1 MMINWLLV
9 FIPIALGLR
18 WFGADPVL
26 VFLASGL
33 AVVPLTVLIG
43 EATENLAIHLGPTL
57 GGLLNGTMGNVPEM
71 IISISALH
79 KGLVEV
85 VKASLTGTLL
95 SNVLLV
101 LGLSLLAGGARYSTL
116 RYNVAFAGLSSKL
129 LLLAAVGLIVPALFH
144 FTTHSEDTISVEIA
158 VILFLAYL
166 ASLAFTFVTH
176 RQLFAAKQAEGPIET
191 GRHAW
196 GQGRAILVLAA
207 SAVGLAIVSEVL
219 TGALEPT
226 AGRLGLT
233 PTFTGIF
240 LLASVG
246 NISELI
252 NAVLFA
258 RKDKMDLTLA
268 VTLGAST
275 QVALLVAPVL
285 VFAGRLLGRPMD
297 LLFTRFE
304 VVAIAI
310 AVLIA
315 QTMTVDGESNWM
327 EGVMLV
333 AVYLML
339 GVGFYYLPAPMPAG

>member
-1 MMINWLLV
+1 MLIKSLLV
-9 FIPIALGLR
+9 FIPIALGLD
-18 WFGADPVL
+18 WYAADAIL
-26 VFLASGL
+26 VFLASAL

-43 EATENLAIHLGPTL
+43 EATENLSVRLGPTL

-71 IISISALH
+71 IISLSALH
-79 KGLVEV
+79 KGLHAV

-101 LGLSLLAGGARYSTL
+101 LGLSMLAGGARYSTL
-116 RYNVAFAGLSSKL
+116 RYNAAFAGVNSKL

-144 FTTHSEDTISVEIA
+144 FTTNSEERISVEIA
-158 VILFLAYL
+158 GILFVAYL
-166 ASLAFTFVTH
+166 ASLAFTLLTH
-176 RQLFAAKQAEGPIET
+176 RQLFAAKHAEGPIET
-191 GRHAW
+191 GERAW
-196 GQGRAILVLAA
+196 GLGRAIAVLAA
-207 SAVGLAIVSEVL
+207 SAVGLAIMSEAL

-226 AGRLGLT
+226 SRRLGLT
-233 PTFTGIF
+233 PTFAGIF

-285 VFAGRLLGRPMD
+285 IFASQLMGQPMD
-297 LLFTRFE
+297 LIFTRFE

-310 AVLIA
+310 AVIIA
-315 QTMTVDGESNWM
+315 QTMTVDGESNWI
-327 EGVMLV
+327 EGAMLV
-333 AVYLML
+333 AVYLIL
-339 GVGFYYLPAPMPAG
+339 GVGFYHLPGPPPAG